1 MHSPSFHQT
10 LLTLRMILALAALL
24 IGGCT
29 GESSAPAPI
38 SGQIKGRSEVDGQR
52 SGSQSPRVKSG
63 NIKTH

>member
-10 LLTLRMILALAALL
+10 LLTRRMLLALAALL

-29 GESSAPAPI
+29 GESSAPAPL
-38 SGQIKGRSEVDGQR
+38 SGQIKGQSEVDGQR